1 MAEITIRKS
10 TYADL
15 DRLMEIYHSAR
26 VFMRSTGNVDQWTNG
41 YPSRDIVRS
50 DIDLGNSYVGLDE
63 DGEIIMTFAFILGD
77 DPTYGLIENG
87 SWPDSRPYGTI
98 HRLASAGKKGGMLK
112 TCVDFCLR
120 HIDTIR
126 LDTHADNHPMQSAA
140 LRLGFK
146 PCGIIYCQDGTPRLA
161 YQL

>member
-26 VFMRSTGNVDQWTNG
+26 AFMRSTGNIDQWTNG

-50 DIDLGNSYVGLDE
+50 DIDLGNSYEGLDE

-77 DPTYGLIENG
+77 DPTYDLIENG

-98 HRLASAGKKGGMLK
+98 HRLASAGKKEA
-112 TCVDFCLR
+112 C
-120 HIDTIR
+120 
-126 LDTHADNHPMQSAA
+126 
-140 LRLGFK
+140 
-146 PCGIIYCQDGTPRLA
+146 
-161 YQL
+161 